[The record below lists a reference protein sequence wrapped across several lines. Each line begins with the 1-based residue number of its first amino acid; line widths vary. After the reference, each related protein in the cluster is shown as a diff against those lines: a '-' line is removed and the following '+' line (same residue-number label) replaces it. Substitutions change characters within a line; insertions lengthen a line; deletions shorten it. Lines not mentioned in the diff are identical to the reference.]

1 MPVDAEVF
9 AQIYRR
15 EVGRCVATLV
25 RVLGNIDLAED
36 AVADAFA
43 VAAQRW
49 PETGIPPN
57 PGAWITTTARN
68 RSVDRLRRESSRH
81 ERHIVHTDSTNHNP
95 ETIRNQS

>member
-1 MPVDAEVF
+1 VPVDTEVF

-68 RSVDRLRRESSRH
+68 RAVDRLRRESPRDQ
-81 ERHIVHTDSTNHNP
+81 RHIAAHRLHESQSDNDTD
-95 ETIRNQS
+95 QS